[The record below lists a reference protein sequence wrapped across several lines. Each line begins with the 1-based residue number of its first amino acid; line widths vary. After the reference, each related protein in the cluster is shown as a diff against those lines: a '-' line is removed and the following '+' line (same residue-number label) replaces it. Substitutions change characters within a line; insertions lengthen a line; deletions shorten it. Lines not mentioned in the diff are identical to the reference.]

1 MVRSLRSNFS
11 KQTTSAEKKA
21 GAGDIAVK
29 GRRSA
34 ESAPDFALQC
44 FDIDKAEVSARL
56 YKLSHSLAA
65 GAKEMEMIAAER
77 VFDKSFSAKLANK
90 AQVLRRL
97 AQHLNRMHEQAAR
110 ARFPGDQET

>member
-1 MVRSLRSNFS
+1 MVRSLRSNLS
-11 KQTTSAEKKA
+11 KQTTSAKKKA
-21 GAGDIAVK
+21 AGAIAVK
-29 GRRSA
+29 GRRSV
-34 ESAPDFALQC
+34 ESGPDFALQC

-97 AQHLNRMHEQAAR
+97 AQQLNRMHEQAAL
-110 ARFPGDQET
+110 ARFPGDRET